1 MGAPQETIPLGVVLE
16 HRSIDHPWAEPT
28 WRAVAV
34 VAGARP
40 PAREPGRDGARVHA
54 ATLELGLYR
63 RETEGYRVNLSQPH
77 PAVYVVVR
85 AAENADAR
93 PEPFLVTVC
102 PYEAQ
107 NYEVGG
113 EEWVEAVAM
122 PQAVAAMVGRFVA
135 EHHVDEP
142 FVKRKRTPHRAPE
155 KGAAG
160 AGLRGRRHG

>member
-1 MGAPQETIPLGVVLE
+1 MGAPQETIRLGVVLE
-16 HRSIDHPWAEPT
+16 HRRIDHPWAERT

-34 VAGARP
+34 IPGAPP
-40 PAREPGRDGARVHA
+40 PATEHEPGRDEAQVHA

-63 RETEGYRVNLSQPH
+63 RETEGDRVNLSQPQ

-85 AAENADAR
+85 AAGNANAR
-93 PEPFLVTVC
+93 PQPFLVTVC

-142 FVKRKRTPHRAPE
+142 FIKRKRTPHRAPE
-155 KGAAG
+155 KGV
-160 AGLRGRRHG
+160 RGRGHG

>member
-1 MGAPQETIPLGVVLE
+1 MTPHETMPLGVVLE
-16 HRSIDHPWAEPT
+16 QRSNPHPWAGRT

-34 VAGARP
+34 IAGAPP
-40 PAREPGRDGARVHA
+40 PAREPPGSGEERFHA

-63 RETEGYRVNLSQPH
+63 RETEGYRVNLSQPR

-85 AAENADAR
+85 AAGNANAR

-102 PYEAQ
+102 PHEAQ

-113 EEWVEAVAM
+113 EEWVDAVPM
-122 PQAVAAMVGRFVA
+122 PPAVAAMVGRFVA

-142 FVKRKRTPHRAPE
+142 FVKRKRTPHGAP
-155 KGAAG
+155 GI
-160 AGLRGRRHG
+160 RGRGHG